1 MKIASFWMTLCLAAL
16 VHLFVPA
23 QTNVTFQVDMSQQ
36 SVNPVGVSI
45 AGSFQGWTPGATP
58 LTDQGNGI
66 WSVVVAIPEGTE
78 IQYKFINGNSWGQDE
93 SVPFECQSGGNRFF
107 TVPATDVTL
116 PAVCFGS
123 CAVCPNP
130 VDVTFQVDMSN
141 ETVSPNGVH
150 VAGSFNGF
158 STTATPLTDQGNGVY
173 AATVTLTNGEFI
185 TYKYLNG
192 TDFAFAESVPA
203 ACGQN
208 DGFGGNNR
216 FLSVSSAATVLD
228 LHCFGTC
235 VACIPPAVGGCT
247 NANAVNFDASAT
259 QDDGSCLYTVTF
271 QVDLSNETVSL
282 DGVHVAGS
290 FNGFSSTATPLVDQG
305 NGVWAVTVDIPAG
318 NIQYKYLNGNDF
330 AFAESVPAACGQDDG
345 FGGNNR
351 VYEVLTQTQTIDL
364 HCFGECGVCPPPIV
378 AVTFFVNTEFIT
390 VAPEDI
396 HIAGS
401 FQGYNSS
408 STPMVELAQ
417 DLWVYTGFFTPGEE
431 ISYKFING
439 NTWGN
444 DENVPS
450 ACGVVNGFGGFNRT
464 LTIPAEN
471 TDLPIVCFGFCE
483 NCDQVVID
491 GCTNAAASNFDPLAN
506 NDNGSCVYPVTFLVN
521 MGNIDVSPV
530 GIYIGANFQGF
541 VSNGTPMVDAGNG
554 LWSYTLSLPAGY
566 VAEYK
571 FINGD
576 DWSQA
581 ESVPLACGDPDGFNG
596 AQRVYTVGA
605 GQNTVP
611 VVCFSSCEDCQDCTG
626 ELGCTYPGA
635 ANFSATA
642 VIDDGSCLF
651 EGCTDPLA
659 INFSPQNNV
668 STPTCVYGQ
677 DFCGEG
683 SVWNP
688 DTGACEGQLD
698 CAGDLN
704 FDGLVNATDLS
715 VFLSNFGTLCQ

>member
-1 MKIASFWMTLCLAAL
+1 
-16 VHLFVPA
+16 
-23 QTNVTFQVDMSQQ
+23 
-36 SVNPVGVSI
+36 
-45 AGSFQGWTPGATP
+45 
-58 LTDQGNGI
+58 
-66 WSVVVAIPEGTE
+66 
-78 IQYKFINGNSWGQDE
+78 
-93 SVPFECQSGGNRFF
+93 VPFECQSGGNRFF

-116 PAVCFGS
+116 SAVCFAS

-130 VDVTFQVDMSN
+130 VDVTFQVDLSN